1 MTDREC
7 VALLQWALPRMK
19 LRWRGFSNLR
29 GQVCKRICR
38 RMRELG
44 LAEVDAYRALLE
56 RDHQEWARFDSFCRV
71 TISRFYRD
79 RTVFDALREP
89 LLVELGAR
97 AVEESRPLRIWCA
110 GSASGE
116 EPHSLL
122 LVLRFAVITRVPGL
136 RFELI
141 GTELDPVLIDRAC
154 EASYPRATLQELPA
168 DWIARGFDEV
178 GEGELRL
185 RADLRDQV
193 VFRQEDL
200 RQRMPDGPFDV
211 VLCRN
216 LAFTYFDAELQQE
229 VLGRMLARLRPG
241 GLLVIGGHERL
252 PEGAEARCGL
262 SPASGALPIFRFSG
276 FMPSI
281 RPPPMA
287 T

>member
-29 GQVCKRICR
+29 GQVCKRISR

-44 LAEVDAYRALLE
+44 FSEVDAYRALLE
-56 RDHQEWARFDSFCRV
+56 RDPQEWARFDGFCRI

-79 RTVFDALREP
+79 RGVFDALRERF
-89 LLVELGAR
+89 LVELGAR
-97 AVEESRPLRIWCA
+97 AVKESRPLRIWCA

-116 EPHSLL
+116 EPYS
-122 LVLRFAVITRVPGL
+122 LVLVFRFAVIECVPEL
-136 RFELI
+136 AFELI
-141 GTELDPVLIDRAC
+141 ATEVDPVLLDRAR

-178 GEGELRL
+178 GEELRL

-229 VLGRMLARLRPG
+229 VLGRLLARLRPG

-262 SPASGALPIFRFSG
+262 APASGALPIFRFSASSA
-276 FMPSI
+276 P
-281 RPPPMA
+281 
-287 T
+287 